1 MLLSKHE
8 DNTLKIKKKI
18 QKELLR
24 FFCAG
29 SYRPFCHRYKASI
42 TAPLTKNQKKAFPEI
57 ERTGATV
64 VGKGKPG
71 YPKGTKIKPTKVI
84 IKRKR

>member
-8 DNTLKIKKKI
+8 DNTLKIKEKNTGRTTP
-18 QKELLR
+18 L
-24 FFCAG
+24 FCAG

-84 IKRKR
+84 IERKK

>member
-1 MLLSKHE
+1 MLPSKYE
-8 DNTLKIKKKI
+8 DNILKIKEKI
-18 QKELLR
+18 QKELLH
-24 FFCAG
+24 FFVLEVTT
-29 SYRPFCHRYKASI
+29 RYKASI

-71 YPKGTKIKPTKVI
+71 YSKGTKIKPNKLSS
-84 IKRKR
+84 RR